1 MKALYDELL
10 LLCETTQAK
19 KAIESAAIEGTP
31 EEFRKQMCK
40 ETRRNFVPELP
51 EGQVRLREC
60 FWFSF
65 SVKLVWEVAWGTNDE
80 RKDRLAEWIR
90 AKREAT
96 QRRGK
101 AWPPKPIY
109 QKAFT
114 LPQMRTGKE

>member
-1 MKALYDELL
+1 MKPLYDELI

-19 KAIESAAIEGTP
+19 KAIESAAIENTP

-40 ETRRNFVPELP
+40 ETRKHVVPGIP
-51 EGQVRLREC
+51 EGQVRLKEC
-60 FWFSF
+60 FWFTCN
-65 SVKLVWEVAWGTNDE
+65 VKGVWECAWGTNDE
-80 RKDRLAEWIR
+80 KKDRLAEWIR

-101 AWPPKPIY
+101 AWPQKPIY

-114 LPQMRTGKE
+114 LPQPRTGKE